1 MGMIQE
7 SCVNGCRRIKDNNK
21 PLNRTDMNSCF
32 CLLLKYFS
40 LLFKEEIK
48 PLNREKLPRGK
59 T

>member
-1 MGMIQE
+1 MIQE

-21 PLNRTDMNSCF
+21 PLNQTDMNSCF

-48 PLNREKLPRGK
+48 PFNREKLPRGK